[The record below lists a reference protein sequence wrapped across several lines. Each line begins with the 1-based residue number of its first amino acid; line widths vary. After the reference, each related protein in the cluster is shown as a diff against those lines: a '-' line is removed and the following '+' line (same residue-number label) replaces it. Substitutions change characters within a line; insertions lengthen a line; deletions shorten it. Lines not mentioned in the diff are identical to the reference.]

1 MISVDLKREAKDGL
15 FPIHIH
21 VTTHERIVAL
31 SGPSGSGKTTM
42 LKMIAGL
49 MAVDQGYLRVND
61 ETLYDSAAA
70 VNRPAW
76 RRHIGFVFQ
85 DNRLFPHLSVKHNL
99 HYGRVMN
106 RLPRDVAHEDH
117 VITMLNIGALLQR
130 GVGDLSGGEQQ
141 RVAIGR
147 ALLAKPLL
155 LLLDE
160 PMSSLDHNRKQ
171 EIEPYLLRLAAEGV
185 PMIYVSHD
193 ADEIARLAGHIVL
206 VEAGQTQQSTAGQ
219 SV

>member
-1 MISVDLKREAKDGL
+1 MISVDLRRDGSDGL
-15 FPIHIH
+15 FPIHIQIK
-21 VTTHERIVAL
+21 TQERIIAL

-49 MAVDQGYLRVND
+49 MPADQGHLIVNEQTLFDSKAKVND
-61 ETLYDSAAA
+61 
-70 VNRPAW
+70 PAW

-85 DNRLFPHLSVKHNL
+85 DNRLFPHLSVKNNL

-106 RLPRDVAHEDH
+106 RLSRDPAHEDH
-117 VITMLNIGALLQR
+117 VITMLDIGALLER
-130 GVGDLSGGEQQ
+130 GVADLSGGEQQ

-147 ALLAKPLL
+147 ALFAKPQL

-160 PMSSLDHNRKQ
+160 PMSSLDEKRKR
-171 EIEPYLLRLAAEGV
+171 EIQPYLLRLAAEGV

-193 ADEIARLAGHIVL
+193 ADEIAKLAGHVIK
-206 VEAGQTQQSTAGQ
+206 VENGRA
-219 SV
+219 V